1 MGKKLKTT
9 AKVLMFIGVT
19 VCLICAAVVL
29 LNCYNRNG
37 GFHMLQY
44 ATVNGGFT
52 PFQPG
57 PEWDW
62 GWEEMGNDIYISI
75 QIAVYLV
82 IGALAFVVTCL
93 PMYWFGCV
101 LERLDAIEQKINST
115 NNNLP
120 ETIKPQNQ
128 IDAV

>member
-19 VCLICAAVVL
+19 VCLVCAAIVL
-29 LNCYNRNG
+29 HNCYIRNG
-37 GFHMLQY
+37 GFYALRY

-52 PFQPG
+52 PLY

-62 GWEEMGNDIYISI
+62 GWEEEGNDIYFSI